1 MLERVIGAMRTDQV
15 KALQLINEGAAG
27 FRELDL
33 YPYCG
38 NDEGVFTAH
47 PELVGTSMRDLRDKR
62 GNPLGRVA
70 VRDREGGRD
79 RPSHLLLA
87 AARVD
92 RHPPEDRSRHPHRR
106 PGLRGRLLSA
116 GPSRQG
122 GTALGAPQQIA
133 QQRHISDANGAGVPV
148 PLEPT
153 WDVGSRARPARAC
166 RLSRARFSV
175 PFGALRAGS
184 DRSRCWNRRPVRSP
198 SSGRSTPR
206 APWPVDSGRGSRAV
220 GSS

>member
-1 MLERVIGAMRTDQV
+1 MRRFCLFMILAALPALPALAQESRDFGSPQEALWMLERVIGAMRTDQV

-38 NDEGVFTAH
+38 NDEGLFTAH

-62 GNPLGRVA
+62 GNPLGEWLYD
-70 VRDREGGRD
+70 DREGGCD

-122 GTALGAPQQIA
+122 GTALV
-133 QQRHISDANGAGVPV
+133 H
-148 PLEPT
+148 
-153 WDVGSRARPARAC
+153 
-166 RLSRARFSV
+166 
-175 PFGALRAGS
+175 
-184 DRSRCWNRRPVRSP
+184 
-198 SSGRSTPR
+198 
-206 APWPVDSGRGSRAV
+206 
-220 GSS
+220 